1 MVDTY
6 LTAATADDPEYAEFG
21 TPALADRID
30 VWRLALRLRLGA
42 PGGTVR
48 AMMAGRTVHLVAL
61 AGSAALATMGLVAEI
76 GRAWVHGLLTGLP
89 APPLAGTPAPFGL
102 RGLCEVTLDLLAVAL
117 LVCLIR
123 GAGAARSLAGG
134 IFAGW
139 LVLTVTQPIE

>member
-117 LVCLIR
+117 VVCLIR
-123 GAGAARSLAGG
+123 GAGAARPLAGG

-139 LVLTVTQPIE
+139 LALTVTQPIE